1 MILDTS
7 CPPVPKE
14 IFDLATE
21 DADLT
26 YHMRC
31 EELWHEVMDEVRDP
45 EYRKRAHHNAST
57 YDQGC
62 RGPLCRK
69 ALREHPRRKAPGA
82 TEIQLR
88 EERIYDPVL
97 EYFHTVLKYRVR
109 ITQQAILREL
119 REQAV

>member
-1 MILDTS
+1 MPD
-7 CPPVPKE
+7 VPRE
-14 IFDLATE
+14 IFDLALE

-31 EELWHEVMDEVRDP
+31 EELWSEVVTEVLDRD
-45 EYRKRAHHNAST
+45 YIKRAHQNVGT

-69 ALREHPRRKAPGA
+69 ALREHPRRKTPAG
-82 TEIQLR
+82 TVLQLR

-97 EYFHTVLKYRVR
+97 EYFYVVVKHRVR
-109 ITQQAILREL
+109 VAQQNILANL
-119 REQAV
+119 REQTA